1 MYSTGKFAILYTG
14 ASPGLELTTYETCA
28 PCNTCMQSVHKR
40 VQTNSKENLG
50 FFLQFFSLYSCK
62 KGTCQAKINT
72 GLFLRHLD
80 FSCLSLTCMSF
91 VFGKKFGT
99 N

>member
-1 MYSTGKFAILYTG
+1 MYSTEKFAILYTG
-14 ASPGLELTTYETCA
+14 ASPGLELPTHETCA
-28 PCNTCMQSVHKR
+28 PCNTCKVFIKG
-40 VQTNSKENLG
+40 SKQIPKKKLG

-91 VFGKKFGT
+91 VFAKKFGT

>member
-14 ASPGLELTTYETCA
+14 ASPGLELTTSLQY
-28 PCNTCMQSVHKR
+28 MQSVHKR

-62 KGTCQAKINT
+62 KGTCQTKINT

>member
-14 ASPGLELTTYETCA
+14 ASLGLELTTYETCA
-28 PCNTCMQSVHKR
+28 PCNTCKVFIK
-40 VQTNSKENLG
+40 G
-50 FFLQFFSLYSCK
+50 FKQIP
-62 KGTCQAKINT
+62 TKINT

-99 N
+99 D